1 MINYEATADFVKTTG
16 VLYSQPESIRRLA
29 IMMMV
34 NAAEAN
40 TDMVYDCLEE
50 YESKQEIENAFQA
63 LNEQAL
69 DMLED
74 HIADLRRSLESFLR
88 SAKVTAKVR
97 RLDYTKEGKL
107 EEITLDI
114 DVE

>member
-1 MINYEATADFVKTTG
+1 MIFHEDGAETVKTNG

-40 TDMVYDCLEE
+40 IDMVSDMPEE

-69 DMLED
+69 DMFED
-74 HIADLRRSLESFLR
+74 HIADLRRSLESFLQ

-97 RLDYTKEGKL
+97 RLDYDKDGKL
-107 EEITLDI
+107 SDITLDI
-114 DVE
+114 DVA

>member
-1 MINYEATADFVKTTG
+1 MINYEVIADMVKTNG

-40 TDMVYDCLEE
+40 TDMIYDFPEE
-50 YESKQEIENAFQA
+50 YKTKDEVESVFQA

-74 HIADLRRSLESFLR
+74 HIADLRLSLEKFLR
-88 SAKVTAKVR
+88 SAKVTAQVR
-97 RLDYTKEGKL
+97 RLDYNKEGKL
-107 EEITLDI
+107 TDITLDI
-114 DVE
+114 DVA

>member
-1 MINYEATADFVKTTG
+1 MINYEAIADMVKTTG

-40 TDMVYDCLEE
+40 TDMIYDCLEE
-50 YESKQEIENAFQA
+50 YKSKEDIEGAFQA
-63 LNEQAL
+63 LNEVAL
-69 DMLED
+69 DCLED
-74 HIADLRRSLESFLR
+74 HINDLRLSLDKFLR
-88 SAKVTAKVR
+88 STKVTARVR
-97 RLDYTKEGKL
+97 RLDYDKEGKL
-107 EEITLDI
+107 SEITLDI

>member
-1 MINYEATADFVKTTG
+1 MINYEDGIETVKTNS
-16 VLYSQPESIRRLA
+16 VLYSQPDAVRKLA
-29 IMMMV
+29 IMMLV
-34 NAAEAN
+34 NAAEGN
-40 TDMVYDCLEE
+40 VDMVCDMPEE
-50 YESKQEIENAFQA
+50 YEGKDDIEDVFAPLA
-63 LNEQAL
+63 DQAL

-107 EEITLDI
+107 SDITVDLD
-114 DVE
+114 VK

>member
-63 LNEQAL
+63 LNEVAL

-97 RLDYTKEGKL
+97 RLDYDKEGKL
-107 EEITLDI
+107 SDIMLDL
-114 DVE
+114 DVA

>member
-1 MINYEATADFVKTTG
+1 MIVVEHGVDTVKTDS
-16 VLYSQPESIRRLA
+16 VLYSNPEAIRKLA
-29 IMMMV
+29 IRLMA

-40 TDMVYDCLEE
+40 TDMVCDMPEE

-74 HIADLRRSLESFLR
+74 HIADLRLSLDKFLQG
-88 SAKVTAKVR
+88 AKVTARVR
-97 RLDYTKEGKL
+97 RLDYNKEGKL
-107 EEITLDI
+107 ADITLDI

>member
-1 MINYEATADFVKTTG
+1 MIVFEDGLETVKTNG
-16 VLYSQPESIRRLA
+16 VLYSQPDTVRKMA
-29 IMMMV
+29 IMLMV

-40 TDMVYDCLEE
+40 TDMVCDMPEE

-74 HIADLRRSLESFLR
+74 HIADLRLSLDKFLR
-88 SAKVTAKVR
+88 SAKVTARVR
-97 RLDYTKEGKL
+97 RLDYDKEGKL
-107 EEITLDI
+107 ADITLDI

>member
-1 MINYEATADFVKTTG
+1 MINYEAIADMVKTNG

-40 TDMVYDCLEE
+40 TDMIFDCSEE
-50 YESKQEIENAFQA
+50 YETKQDIEGAFQA
-63 LNEQAL
+63 LNEVAL

-74 HIADLRRSLESFLR
+74 HISDLRRSLETVLR
-88 SAKVTAKVR
+88 NAKVAARVR
-97 RLDYTKEGKL
+97 RLDYNKEGNL
-107 EEITLDI
+107 ADITIDI

>member
-1 MINYEATADFVKTTG
+1 MINYEVIADMVKTTG

-29 IMMMV
+29 IMLMV
-34 NAAEAN
+34 NAAEGN
-40 TDMVYDCLEE
+40 MDMIHDCIEE
-50 YESKQEIENAFQA
+50 YETKQDIEGAFQV

-74 HIADLRRSLESFLR
+74 HIADLRLSLEKFLR
-88 SAKVTAKVR
+88 SAKVTAQVR
-97 RLDYTKEGKL
+97 RLDYNKEGKL
-107 EEITLDI
+107 TDITLDI